1 MIRRPPRSTLFPY
14 TTLFRSP
21 IGDNGLLYVEPLYV
35 EGTGENSFP
44 LLQKVLVNYGD
55 RVGYANTLA
64 EALDQVFGAGAGEA
78 AVDNEDTPAPTDQ
91 PDAPA
96 TPTPPPPADGGTETP
111 STPEMQ
117 QAVEAINN
125 ALAALQTAQRNGDFA
140 GQGQALEDLQ
150 EAVTADQTAQAQA
163 AQAATPGG

>member
-14 TTLFRSP
+14 TTLFQS
-21 IGDNGLLYVEPLYV
+21 
-35 EGTGENSFP
+35 
-44 LLQKVLVNYGD
+44 
-55 RVGYANTLA
+55 A
-64 EALDQVFGAGAGEA
+64 
-78 AVDNEDTPAPTDQ
+78 PAPTDQ

-150 EAVTADQTAQAQA
+150 EAVTAYQTAQAQA